1 MNRRA
6 FGISPSKEKHIMRRF
21 FSVLFAAVMMLSL
34 PNVNAQVNPSTFL
47 SATSVGTTNT
57 NYYFARPNE
66 LTIIVNVVGF
76 VQRPGRYEIA
86 SSIDLM
92 NLISLAGGPTP
103 DGSMSKV
110 TVFRMAGRGDSLTNR
125 EMHFDL
131 EDFSKVKQENLQLA
145 PGDLITV
152 DQSGWA
158 AFKDVFPVVISAA
171 TIGVF
176 VTQILILKK

>member
-1 MNRRA
+1 
-6 FGISPSKEKHIMRRF
+6 MRRLCVIVCTVF
-21 FSVLFAAVMMLSL
+21 LMFYL
-34 PNVNAQVNPSTFL
+34 PNANAQINPSTFL

-86 SSIDLM
+86 SSIDLI

-103 DGSMSKV
+103 DGAMNKV
-110 TVFRMAGRGDSLTNR
+110 TVFRMVGKGDTLTHR

-131 EDFSKVKQENLQLA
+131 EDFTKVRQEDLQLA
-145 PGDLITV
+145 PGDFILV
-152 DQSGWA
+152 DQTGWA
-158 AFKDVFPVVISAA
+158 VFKDVFPVVISVA
-171 TIGVF
+171 TVAVF
-176 VTQILILKK
+176 ITQILILKK